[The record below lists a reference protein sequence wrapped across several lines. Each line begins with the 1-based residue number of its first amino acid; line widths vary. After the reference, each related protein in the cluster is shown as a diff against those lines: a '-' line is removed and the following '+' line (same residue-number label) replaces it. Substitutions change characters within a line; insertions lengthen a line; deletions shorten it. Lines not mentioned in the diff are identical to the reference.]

1 MQTVPRGKYIEVV
14 TTMKLITRLTLLI
27 LVTGFVQCNRRPASR
42 QSPMLGVYDVAGH
55 DSAGRL
61 IFTGAISLSSLDQN
75 HLKGRCI
82 IKWEQ
87 NAPNGVLDEDGG
99 CEGSIEG
106 KVISIDSAPSMDDAG
121 LLLDGPFNDGRITGT
136 WRIEGFATSP
146 PLGKFE
152 AVKKK

>member
-1 MQTVPRGKYIEVV
+1 
-14 TTMKLITRLTLLI
+14 MKLIPGLTVLI
-27 LVTGFVQCNRRPASR
+27 LVMGFAQCNRCPGSR
-42 QSPMLGVYDVAGH
+42 QSPVLGLYEVSGH
-55 DSAGRL
+55 DTAGRL

-75 HLKGRCI
+75 HLKGRCT

-87 NAPNGVLDEDGG
+87 NAPDGVFDEDGG
-99 CEGSIEG
+99 CEGLIED

-121 LLLDGPFNDGRITGT
+121 LLLDGQFNDGRITGT
-136 WRIEGFATSP
+136 WRIDGFATSP